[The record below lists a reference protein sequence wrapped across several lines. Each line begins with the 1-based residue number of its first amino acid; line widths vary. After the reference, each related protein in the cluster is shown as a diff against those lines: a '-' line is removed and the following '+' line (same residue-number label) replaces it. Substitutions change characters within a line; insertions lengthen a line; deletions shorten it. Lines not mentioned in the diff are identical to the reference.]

1 MFTLKSLKLIPALL
15 GLAMLVIVGCN
26 SDGSSDSSTIT
37 SVVDKLIDT
46 ASAKIADK
54 VVGPAFTEAIFAQAI
69 DSGSQAAV
77 ESENEFQSTE
87 FSDFLITD
95 DKLYALF
102 DGGLVVHDLASG
114 DNVVVRTDEALE
126 AIVLHQG
133 DIYVGGKYLY
143 QLNLYSL
150 VRQEGDYT
158 GGITALYSY
167 DHLLM
172 IGTESALYSSSVFG
186 REKLADDITVTALV
200 GDRTGLW
207 VGTDGDG
214 LYRWDGTD
222 FKQRYLV
229 RDSSLFDNVNTLD
242 FKHNHLYVG
251 STKGLHIYD
260 GGRWQNLS
268 IEDGLP
274 TDNVTS
280 IDASAW
286 VVYVGTDR
294 GVVSFFNNEFS
305 PVNRLE
311 AVRVNKL
318 VRNQR
323 KSFVATADSGVLV
336 NSRAVIKTLIE
347 PVGDEPSTMLTLTQ

>member
-1 MFTLKSLKLIPALL
+1 MFKLKSLRLVPALL
-15 GLAMLVIVGCN
+15 GLAMLVIIGCN

-37 SVVDKLIDT
+37 NVVDKLIDT

-54 VVGPAFTEAIFAQAI
+54 VVGAAFTEATFAQAT
-69 DSGSQAAV
+69 DSGSQASAK
-77 ESENEFQSTE
+77 SENEFQSTE

-102 DGGLVVHDLASG
+102 DGGLVVHDLTSG
-114 DNVVVRTDEALE
+114 NNVVVSTDEALE

-133 DIYVGGKYLY
+133 EIYVGGKYLY
-143 QLNLYSL
+143 RLNLYSL
-150 VRQEGDYT
+150 VKQEGEYI
-158 GGITALYSY
+158 GGIRALYSY

-186 REKLADDITVTALV
+186 REKLAEDITVTALA
-200 GDRTGLW
+200 GDRDGLW

-222 FKQRYLV
+222 FKRRYLI

-242 FKHNHLYVG
+242 FKHDHLYVG

-268 IEDGLP
+268 TEDGLP

-286 VVYVGTDR
+286 VIYIGTDK

-311 AVRVNKL
+311 DVRVNKII
-318 VRNQR
+318 RNRR
-323 KSFVATADSGVLV
+323 KSFVATSSSGVLV
-336 NSRAVIKTLIE
+336 NSRSLLKTLIE
-347 PVGDEPSTMLTLTQ
+347 PVSDEPSTMLTLTQ